1 MNTPIAFLFYL
12 LGLIQ
17 LCEVYEIEKLGKVDT
32 MITITNR
39 SDESGLCDVKVSRIM
54 NFYDDASGCEDVPRK
69 QEWDQRFYNQ
79 DCSKDWCE

>member
-32 MITITNR
+32 MITITNTV
-39 SDESGLCDVKVSRIM
+39 LSRYIV
-54 NFYDDASGCEDVPRK
+54 DLET
-69 QEWDQRFYNQ
+69 
-79 DCSKDWCE
+79 